1 MSRERF
7 VKHFL
12 MLLHSYSFR
21 LACPWSA
28 SPNVRPNFDQN
39 SELEESI
46 PGIFTQASSVLE
58 EKLELTAVMEK
69 VVHLWFALMR

>member
-1 MSRERF
+1 VSRERF

-12 MLLHSYSFR
+12 LLLHSSHFR

-28 SPNVRPNFDQN
+28 SPNVRPNYDQN

-46 PGIFTQASSVLE
+46 PGIFTQASFVLE